1 MSAVLDAI
9 ARAVLD
15 ATGAAAAWVVVGGP
29 NGEPVVAAVAGR
41 SSATIGSP
49 APAAGSAVL
58 AISSGM
64 PAARTFSTDDATG
77 NGAAGLEEHP
87 GSVLTVPFGDP
98 GGGGGAV
105 EVAGRSMP
113 FTIDDIEVVSLLADV
128 AGAAAVE
135 STEPVGAAGPSP
147 DELAAELRALAEHD
161 PRRYRDVA
169 AVIGALLAVS

>member
-15 ATGAAAAWVVVGGP
+15 ATGAAAAWVVVAGP
-29 NGEPVVAAVAGR
+29 TGEPVVAAVAGR
-41 SSATIGSP
+41 SSATVGSP

-64 PAARTFSTDDATG
+64 PAARTFSSDDATG
-77 NGAAGLEEHP
+77 NGAAGLDEHP
-87 GSVLTVPFGDP
+87 GSVLTVPFGEP
-98 GGGGGAV
+98 GGGGAI
-105 EVAGRSMP
+105 EVAGRAVP

-128 AGAAAVE
+128 AGAAAAE

-147 DELAAELRALAEHD
+147 DELAGELRALAVHD

-169 AVIGALLAVS
+169 AVIGAMLAVS